1 MSWSRIRI
9 LQYILMYL
17 TDNESKSKIAEL
29 QKHKRPKSIKN
40 DS

>member
-1 MSWSRIRI
+1 MQEC
-9 LQYILMYL
+9 LDNNILMYL
-17 TDNESKSKIAEL
+17 TANESKSKIAEL

>member
-1 MSWSRIRI
+1 MQEC
-9 LQYILMYL
+9 LDNNILMYL

-29 QKHKRPKSIKN
+29 QKHKRPKSIKH